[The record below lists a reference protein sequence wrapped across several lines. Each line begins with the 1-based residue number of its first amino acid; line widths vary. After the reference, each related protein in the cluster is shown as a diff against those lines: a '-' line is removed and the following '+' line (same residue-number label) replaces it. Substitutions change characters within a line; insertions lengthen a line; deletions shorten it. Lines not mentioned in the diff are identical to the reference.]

1 MKKTAVLLALAL
13 TAAAGLYGCG
23 KKEQVQEPEILK
35 VGNMGTS
42 IKAAMVVLAH
52 EMGYYEEEGLNVE
65 FEQINNLN
73 DGLTAIGTGKMDVLP
88 MGIIPTVTFA
98 AQGGDYVVFGGTIA
112 EGGEVVVSDEYKDRV
127 KSLEDLEGLTI
138 ACVRPETSHMI
149 AESLMRDQGLDVD
162 GTTKFVEVDG
172 FQSVIEAV
180 QKKTADAGF
189 VNSGFGL
196 IARQQGLTKAFAIGD
211 VMPGA
216 VCCRQTTSQKVIDD
230 KRDALVKFQTANIR
244 AYLLCMED
252 AETAVKK
259 LMDFSGQNR
268 EYVEYCLYD
277 GAMKI
282 TMDPAK
288 NKVLSFYEVMK
299 DNGDIPEDSK
309 WDGEKNV
316 DITIYKEAL
325 DGLKKRLPDNE
336 ILKELEK
343 QYQENNF

>member
-1 MKKTAVLLALAL
+1 MRRTAVLLAISLM
-13 TAAAGLYGCG
+13 AAAGLSGCT
-23 KKEQVQEPEILK
+23 KKAAEPEVLK

-52 EMGYYEEEGLNVE
+52 EMGYYEEEGLKVE

-73 DGLTAIGTGKMDVLP
+73 DGLTAIGTDKMDVLP

-98 AQGGDYVVFGGTIA
+98 SQGGDYVVFGGTIA
-112 EGGEVVVSDEYKDRV
+112 EGGEVVVSDELKDKV

-162 GTTKFVEVDG
+162 TATKFVEVDG

-196 IARQQGLTKAFAIGD
+196 IARQQGLTKAFAIGN

-216 VCCRQTTSQKVIDD
+216 VCCRQTTSQKVIDE
-230 KRDALVKFQTANIR
+230 KRDALVKFQTANLR
-244 AYLLCMED
+244 AYLLCQED
-252 AETAVKK
+252 PETAVKK
-259 LMDFSGQNR
+259 LMDYSGQDR

-288 NKVLSFYEVMK
+288 NKVKSFYEVMK

-309 WDGEKNV
+309 WDADKNV
-316 DITIYKEAL
+316 DVTIYKDAL
-325 DGLKKRLPDNE
+325 DGLMKRYPDSE
-336 ILKELEK
+336 ILKELDAA
-343 QYQENNF
+343 YQENNF